1 MGKGL
6 PATWENQV
14 QSLGCENPL
23 KKEMQPTPVLL
34 PGKFHGWRSLV
45 GYRLWDHKESQ
56 RTERHH
62 FHFSLSCI
70 RKGNGNPLQFSCL
83 ENPRDGGACWTGVY
97 GVAQSRTWLS
107 DFTLYGV
114 REFSNF
120 ILLQIADLFSQ
131 HHLLKRLSCLLCIF
145 LPRLSNIRCP

>member
-1 MGKGL
+1 MGKCL

-45 GYRLWDHKESQ
+45 GYRLWDHKESE

-62 FHFSLSCI
+62 FHYSLSCI

-83 ENPRDGGACWTGVY
+83 ENPRDGGACWAGVY
-97 GVAQSRTWLS
+97 GIAQSQTRLERLSSSSSSTSLLS
-107 DFTLYGV
+107 DRIGCSRLLLY
-114 REFSNF
+114 
-120 ILLQIADLFSQ
+120 I
-131 HHLLKRLSCLLCIF
+131 SCSIESANS
-145 LPRLSNIRCP
+145 PRGYHF